1 MQKPLLEVQGRLESV
16 AEGVEKLLA
25 EAEGARGGA
34 THRVGALEHH
44 CQLLERLAG
53 EVARLHYNT
62 SRGQELPFVQAL
74 RPRVEAADAQLG
86 SLLAEGLT
94 ASLHMQVPSARRHC
108 LAAFAAAGNTA
119 SAEQVVRQVL
129 VGPAVQEA
137 LQKAAASRPP
147 GAAAGSEG
155 LAAVLP
161 PVLEAVLDRCKTI
174 LQATLAPR
182 SGLSAFNVLG
192 NSILAEMDEAVADAL
207 PSVYSPGVPA
217 TFHANFQA
225 AMALLDA
232 LEAQCP
238 TAAALHALRTCPAHA
253 SFMRRWKLSVYFS
266 LRFQEIAGELEAAL
280 SAPSLNAVPA
290 ESSKSNILALQLLPS
305 FQLQLCLSR
314 AISQDVFLRP
324 LSDRVVRL
332 SLQLVAR
339 FTSWLQAGLEARAAA
354 AQEDATQHST
364 TAGRPMQHHH
374 PAEGP
379 ASSAP
384 QAEAAERGGPHQWA
398 LEASVDHLARLR
410 ADVDEVAEWVQVDFA
425 QSLVKLLALTPRQ
438 VQEAVERAVGDGAQ
452 ALEEQGAPLSAA
464 LVAHLSVRCCDS
476 LRQLKAIPTTYRM
489 TSKPM
494 PFRPSPYA
502 GALLKPL
509 HAFLDAPSSQ
519 TLRKSARSSVAQEV
533 VGQVAAKFGSMAGEL
548 LEQLQKTETSLKR
561 LKKARAPEAAPEA
574 GAAGAQM
581 SDIDKMARQL
591 FLDVQELGRQAERVG
606 VDPRTNPPYQALW
619 KAVAPADQA
628 NISL

>member
-1 MQKPLLEVQGRLESV
+1 MQTNAAVSTGAGIWRADEGVPPWFNPARFLDQNFDADSYVADLRRYVPLERLAVELEAHLGKLKTKLFEVINEDYDDFVSLSTKLVNVDSAVLRMQKPLLEVQGRLESV
-16 AEGVEKLLA
+16 AEGVQEHLAALDAGLARRLAIAAARSLLELMHDTAHALSKVEKLLA

-174 LQATLAPR
+174 LQATLAP
-182 SGLSAFNVLG
+182 SAPLRQPCTPC
-192 NSILAEMDEAVADAL
+192 A
-207 PSVYSPGVPA
+207 PA
-217 TFHANFQA
+217 
-225 AMALLDA
+225 
-232 LEAQCP
+232 
-238 TAAALHALRTCPAHA
+238 PAHA

-398 LEASVDHLARLR
+398 LEASAGGCGKG
-410 ADVDEVAEWVQVDFA
+410 
-425 QSLVKLLALTPRQ
+425 S
-438 VQEAVERAVGDGAQ
+438 GDGAQ

-519 TLRKSARSSVAQEV
+519 TLRKSARSSVAQ
-533 VGQVAAKFGSMAGEL
+533 
-548 LEQLQKTETSLKR
+548 
-561 LKKARAPEAAPEA
+561 
-574 GAAGAQM
+574 
-581 SDIDKMARQL
+581 
-591 FLDVQELGRQAERVG
+591 
-606 VDPRTNPPYQALW
+606 
-619 KAVAPADQA
+619 
-628 NISL
+628 